1 LLFVASTSARKRKE
15 KRKQEKTKETNNC
28 SECACVVRGMYDVHM
43 SIETMYE
50 EQKTRQSK

>member
-1 LLFVASTSARKRKE
+1 LLHQQVQGKE